1 MYQIAGGCDRATL
14 LPGLGAF
21 LILTWAR
28 ISVEKS
34 RKEHAV
40 LPSVAVVGATGAV
53 GEVMRQVL
61 DEHKFPCWSIKFL
74 ASERSAGKPLTFRG
88 QSYPVEPLRPEAF
101 VGVDVVLSSTPAAVS
116 REYSPMAARAG
127 AVVVDNSSAWRMD
140 PEVPL
145 VVPEV
150 NADALRHI
158 PKGIVANPNCS
169 TIQMVVALKPLHDLA
184 RIKRVVVAT
193 YQASSGKGATGL
205 RELDAQLH
213 ATGRGQ
219 PIPPAKA
226 HAAQLAGNVLP
237 HDWKAGEEG
246 YTEEEWK
253 MVRETRKIMGDDSIL
268 ISPTT
273 ARVPVRIGHSE
284 AVNIEFHAPISP
296 DQAREALRRAPGIV
310 LVDDL
315 SRGEVPLALAAEGR
329 DEVFVGRIRR
339 DPTVPH
345 GLNLWVVADNLRKG
359 AATNAIQIAEV
370 LVQRGWL
377 PRR

>member
-1 MYQIAGGCDRATL
+1 
-14 LPGLGAF
+14 
-21 LILTWAR
+21 
-28 ISVEKS
+28 V
-34 RKEHAV
+34 V
-40 LPSVAVVGATGAV
+40 PSVAVVGATGAV
-53 GEVMRQVL
+53 GEIMRQVL
-61 DEHKFPCWSIKFL
+61 VERAFPLRAIKFL
-74 ASERSAGKPLTFRG
+74 ASERSAGKAVEFQG
-88 QSYPVEPLRPEAF
+88 KKYPVEPLRPEAF
-101 VGVDVVLSSTPAAVS
+101 AGVDLVLSSTPAAVS
-116 REYSPMAARAG
+116 REYSPIAAKAG

-140 PEVPL
+140 PDVPL

-150 NADALRHI
+150 NADALKRI

-184 RIKRVVVAT
+184 RIRRVVVAT

-205 RELDAQLH
+205 VELDAQLL
-213 ATGRGQ
+213 AIGRGE
-219 PIPPAKA
+219 PVPPAKA

-268 ISPTT
+268 VSPTT
-273 ARVPVRIGHSE
+273 ARVPVRVGHSE
-284 AVNIEFHAPISP
+284 AVNLEFHKPITVE
-296 DQAREALRRAPGIV
+296 QARAALRRAPGV
-310 LVDDL
+310 VVVDDL
-315 SRGEVPLALAAEGR
+315 ERREVPLPLDAAGR

-339 DPTVPH
+339 DPTVPN

-359 AATNAIQIAEV
+359 AATNAVQIAEV

-377 PRR
+377 PRKS

>member
-1 MYQIAGGCDRATL
+1 MKGTQ
-14 LPGLGAF
+14 
-21 LILTWAR
+21 
-28 ISVEKS
+28 S
-34 RKEHAV
+34 V

-61 DEHKFPCWSIKFL
+61 DEHSFAFRSIKFL
-74 ASERSAGKPLTFRG
+74 ASQRSVGKPLTFKG
-88 QSYPVEPLRPEAF
+88 KTYTIEAIRPEAF
-101 VGVDVVLSSTPAAVS
+101 AGIDIVLSSTPASVS
-116 REYSPMAARAG
+116 RETSPMAAKAG
-127 AVVVDNSSAWRMD
+127 AIVIDNSSAWRMD
-140 PEVPL
+140 PDVPL

-150 NADALRHI
+150 NGDALRRI

-184 RIKRVVVAT
+184 KIKRVVVST

-205 RELDAQLH
+205 VELDAQL
-213 ATGRGQ
+213 AAVGRSE
-219 PIPPAKA
+219 PIPPAKT

-253 MVRETRKIMGDDSIL
+253 MIRETRKIMGDESIL
-268 ISPTT
+268 VSPTT
-273 ARVPVRIGHSE
+273 ARVAVRIGHSE
-284 AVNIEFHAPISP
+284 AINLEFHHPITP
-296 DQAREALRRAPGIV
+296 EQAREVLRKAPGVIV
-310 LVDDL
+310 VDDL
-315 SRGEVPLALAAEGR
+315 AAGKVPLALAAEGR

-339 DPTVPH
+339 DSTVPH

-359 AATNAIQIAEV
+359 AATNAVQIAEV

-377 PRR
+377 PKR